1 MTQDDGVPSHYP
13 CLMQKDGLRRV
24 HEPRDERPVVTK
36 TPLQRTF
43 MRLIVALRR

>member
-24 HEPRDERPVVTK
+24 REPRDERPAVRERWLRRRFESLV
-36 TPLQRTF
+36 L
-43 MRLIVALRR
+43 ALRR

>member
-24 HEPRDERPVVTK
+24 REPRDERPTARESS
-36 TPLQRTF
+36 LRR
-43 MRLIVALRR
+43 RLERLVLALRR